1 MSSILVAF
9 PKQEDGKRIERLLT
23 GYGFSVDHICT
34 TAAQALSEMNL
45 LDGGVIICGYKLPDM
60 FFSELQECMP
70 PTFEMLLI
78 ASERNLA
85 QMDSRGVVALSM
97 PLRACD
103 LWETLQMMLH
113 PNKRKKTPDRKK
125 RDPKEQQII
134 DSAKNLLMERN
145 HLTESEAHR
154 YLQKCSM
161 DSGTNLVETAQMV
174 LTLMDFERN

>member
-70 PTFEMLLI
+70 PILG
-78 ASERNLA
+78 
-85 QMDSRGVVALSM
+85 QMDSSGVVALSM

-103 LWETLQMMLH
+103 LAETLQMMLH
-113 PNKRKKTPDRKK
+113 PKKRKKTPDRKK

>member
-9 PKQEDGKRIERLLT
+9 PKQEDGKRIERLLSR
-23 GYGFSVDHICT
+23 YGFVVDHICT

-45 LDGGVIICGYKLPDM
+45 LGDGIIICGYKLPDM

-70 PTFEMLLI
+70 WTHQMLLI
-78 ASERNLA
+78 ASERTLG
-85 QMDSRGVVALSM
+85 QMDSSGVVALSM

-103 LWETLQMMLH
+103 LAETLQMMMR
-113 PNKRKKTPDRKK
+113 PKKRKSTSARKA
-125 RDPKEQQII
+125 RNPKDQQII

-145 HLTESEAHR
+145 HLTENEAHR

>member
-9 PKQEDGKRIERLLT
+9 PKQEDGKRIERMLT

-34 TAAQALSEMNL
+34 TAAQALGEMNL
-45 LDGGVIICGYKLPDM
+45 LGGGVIICGYRLPDM
-60 FFSELQECMP
+60 FFSELRECMP
-70 PTFEMLLI
+70 SSFEMLLI
-78 ASERNLA
+78 ASERTLG
-85 QMDSRGVVALSM
+85 QIDGGGVVALSM

-103 LWETLQMMLH
+103 LAETLQMMLY
-113 PNKRKKTPDRKK
+113 PNKKKTTPSRKM

-145 HLTESEAHR
+145 HLTEVEAHR

-174 LTLMDFERN
+174 LTLLDFERN